1 MSSPKRIVIS
11 GMAVNT
17 PLGDTLDTFYQNLI
31 AGQSA
36 ISGWK
41 FTDPT
46 RIYSKV
52 GADLSTYDT
61 DAKLVQLAD
70 SLPADIHKRLRRL
83 VSKAPF
89 STRLGVLCAASAYLH
104 AGITNLADPTR
115 AGVIVS
121 GHNLTNNYLYYNY
134 DLFKEE
140 PDFIEALCGLVSL
153 DTDQATSVSDVL
165 GLMGPVYTQGG
176 ACASGNIALRT
187 ALDEIRYHDV
197 DLMMVV
203 GPIFDFGALDLHA
216 LALLGAISYQ
226 NPAFHAEPQRASR
239 PFDTAREGFVPAHG
253 TAALVV
259 EDYEHAVRR
268 GAHIYAEVLAAAACS
283 DGSHLPQPSTTGQVR
298 AMTRALKEAN
308 LRPEDVD
315 FVSAHAT
322 STPLG
327 DVMEIQAI
335 KQVMG
340 DHAYKLAINAPKSML
355 GHTCWSAPIVE
366 SVAGILQMQHSRIH
380 PSINIEN
387 LDPAVDLNV
396 CANGPQDRDIRVM
409 MKNSFGFGG
418 INCISLFKR
427 FEE

>member
-1 MSSPKRIVIS
+1 VNTSKRIVIT

-17 PLGDTLDTFYQNLI
+17 PLGDTLESFYTNLI
-31 AGQSA
+31 AGKSA

-41 FTDPT
+41 FTDPA

-52 GADLSTYDT
+52 GADLSEYDAS
-61 DAKLVQLAD
+61 AKLESLAS
-70 SLPADIHKRLRRL
+70 SLPADVYKRLRRL
-83 VSKAPF
+83 VAKAPF
-89 STRLGVLCAASAYLH
+89 STRLGVLTAANAFLH
-104 AGITNLADPTR
+104 SGLTTLADPTR

-153 DTDQATSVSDVL
+153 DTDQATSVSDAL
-165 GLMGPVYTQGG
+165 GMMGPVYTQGG

-197 DLMMVV
+197 DMMMVV

-226 NPAFHAEPQRASR
+226 NPAFHAEPHRASR

-253 TAALVV
+253 TAALLL
-259 EDYEHAVRR
+259 EDYDHAVAR
-268 GAHIYAEVLAAAACS
+268 GATLHAEILAAAACS
-283 DGSHLPQPSTTGQVR
+283 DGSHLPQPSTSGQVR

-308 LRPEDVD
+308 LRPEDID
-315 FVSAHAT
+315 FISAHAT

-335 KQVMG
+335 KQVFG
-340 DHAYKLAINAPKSML
+340 EHAYKVAINAPKSML

-366 SVAGILQMQHSRIH
+366 SVAAILQMQHSCLH

-396 CANGPQDRDIRVM
+396 CATGPQERDIRVL

-418 INCISLFKR
+418 INCISLFR
-427 FEE
+427 RVTS